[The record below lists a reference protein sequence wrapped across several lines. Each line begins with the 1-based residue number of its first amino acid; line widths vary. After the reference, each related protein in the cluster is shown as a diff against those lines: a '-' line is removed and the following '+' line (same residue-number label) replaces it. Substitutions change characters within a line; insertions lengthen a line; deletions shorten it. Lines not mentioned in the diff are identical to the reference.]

1 MKNNPRTVRQG
12 FTLVEL
18 MAVITI
24 IVILAALVV
33 SGMSF
38 AIERQAKN
46 KAQVQIELLSK
57 AIQDYKFD
65 MGRYPGVEDNSPVDG
80 TNMTEELYE
89 ALFYE
94 GFQAAESPGGN
105 TATGGGAT
113 KIYLA
118 ELDPISS
125 KQGWTGPA
133 TTMPA
138 KTKILDPWGREYR
151 YRKGDS
157 AQNPDFDLWST
168 GKDGETNASDSA
180 GALKD
185 PKNRDDL
192 KNF

>member
-1 MKNNPRTVRQG
+1 MKTNPRAARQG

-33 SGMSF
+33 GGMSF
-38 AIERQAKN
+38 VTAKQAKN

-57 AIQDYKFD
+57 AIQDYQLD
-65 MGRYPGVEDNSPVDG
+65 MGRYPGDADNTQIDG
-80 TNMTEELYE
+80 KGMTEELYE

-94 GFQAAESPGGN
+94 GFRATQNPSATTTGN
-105 TATGGGAT
+105 EAT
-113 KIYLA
+113 KIYLPQ
-118 ELDPISS
+118 LDPTSS
-125 KQGWTGPA
+125 KQGWVAPA

-138 KTKILDPWGREYR
+138 RTKILDPWGREYR
-151 YRKGDS
+151 YRKGTS

-168 GKDGETNASDSA
+168 GPDGETNPGDSA

>member
-1 MKNNPRTVRQG
+1 MKTNPRTARRG

-38 AIERQAKN
+38 VTARQAKN
-46 KAQVQIELLSK
+46 KAQVQIELLAK
-57 AIQDYKFD
+57 AIQDYKLD
-65 MGRYPGVEDNSPVDG
+65 MGRYPGVVEDTPIAGDK
-80 TNMTEELYE
+80 MTEELWA

-94 GFQAAESPGGN
+94 GYLAAENPSAVTTGN
-105 TATGGGAT
+105 EATV
-113 KIYLA
+113 IYLPQ
-118 ELDPISS
+118 LDPTSS
-125 KQGWTGPA
+125 KQGWVGPA
-133 TTMPA
+133 TKMPT
-138 KTKILDPWGREYR
+138 KSKILDPWGREYR
-151 YRKGDS
+151 YRKGAN

-168 GKDGETNASDSA
+168 GKDGETNPANSA

>member
-1 MKNNPRTVRQG
+1 MKTNPRTARQG

-33 SGMSF
+33 GGMSF
-38 AIERQAKN
+38 VTARQAKN
-46 KAQVQIELLSK
+46 KAQVQIALLAKS
-57 AIQDYKFD
+57 IEDYKLD
-65 MGRYPGVEDNSPVDG
+65 MGRYPGVADDSPVDG
-80 TNMTEELYE
+80 TGMSEELYE
-89 ALFYE
+89 ALFYQ
-94 GFQAAESPGGN
+94 GYQAAENPE
-105 TATGGGAT
+105 ATTTGDEAT

-118 ELDPISS
+118 ELDPTSS

-133 TTMPA
+133 STVPV

-151 YRKGDS
+151 YRKGIN
-157 AQNPDFDLWST
+157 AQNADFDIWST
-168 GKDGETNASDSA
+168 GPDGETNPADSP

>member
-1 MKNNPRTVRQG
+1 MKTNSRTATRG

-33 SGMSF
+33 GAMSF
-38 AIERQAKN
+38 VNERRAKN
-46 KAQVQIELLSK
+46 QAQVQIELLSK

-65 MGRYPGVEDNSPVDG
+65 MGNYPGLADNTPVDG
-80 TNMTEELYE
+80 TGMSEELYE

-94 GFQAAESPGGN
+94 GFQAAQNPSATPAGN
-105 TATGGGAT
+105 VAT
-113 KIYLA
+113 KIYLPQ
-118 ELDPISS
+118 LDPTSS
-125 KQGWTGPA
+125 KQGWTAPA
-133 TTMPA
+133 TSVPA
-138 KTKILDPWGREYR
+138 RTKILDPWGREYR
-151 YRKGDS
+151 YRKGTN
-157 AQNPDFDLWST
+157 AQNADFDIWST
-168 GKDGETNASDSA
+168 GKDGETNPANSP

>member
-1 MKNNPRTVRQG
+1 MKTNPRRGRQG
-12 FTLVEL
+12 FSLVEL

-33 SGMSF
+33 GGMSF
-38 AIERQAKN
+38 VTARQAKN

-57 AIQDYKFD
+57 SIQDYRHD
-65 MGRYPGVEDNSPVDG
+65 MGRYPGVADNTPVDG
-80 TNMTEELYE
+80 KDMTEELYE

-94 GFQAAESPGGN
+94 GYQVTENPGG
-105 TATGGGAT
+105 AVTGDEAT
-113 KIYLA
+113 KIYLP
-118 ELDPISS
+118 ELDPTSS
-125 KQGWTGPA
+125 KQGWVGPA
-133 TTMPA
+133 TSVPA

-151 YRKGDS
+151 YRKGTN
-157 AQNPDFDLWST
+157 AQNADFDIWST
-168 GKDGETNASDSA
+168 GPDGETNPADSP

>member
-1 MKNNPRTVRQG
+1 MKNTPRIARQG

-33 SGMSF
+33 GGMSF
-38 AIERQAKN
+38 VTAKQAKN
-46 KAQVQIELLSK
+46 KAQVQIALLSK
-57 AIQDYKFD
+57 AIEDYKSE
-65 MGRYPGVEDNSPVDG
+65 MGRYPGVADNSPVDG
-80 TNMTEELYE
+80 KNMTEELYE

-94 GFQAAESPGGN
+94 GYQATENPGATTTGN
-105 TATGGGAT
+105 VAT

-118 ELDPISS
+118 DLDPVSN
-125 KQGWTGPA
+125 KQGWTAPA
-133 TTMPA
+133 TSVPTKA
-138 KTKILDPWGREYR
+138 KILDPWGREYR
-151 YRKGDS
+151 YRKGDN
-157 AQNPDFDLWST
+157 AQNADFDVWSS
-168 GKDGETNASDSA
+168 GPDGETNAGNSS